1 MTQII
6 TKNKYIDE
14 KIEEWSKEIEVLS
27 TIAATEPQAVFTG
40 SIFDLKHCYTYV
52 METIPN
58 ISENLKR
65 LEKNIRNSFIKSL
78 FDGYECNDMERELFE
93 LPAKYGRLGIINPS
107 KISHREYRN
116 SRILTQEGSQ
126 LIKNQDLIYNADQNT
141 ERNQKW
147 YQI

>member
-1 MTQII
+1 
-6 TKNKYIDE
+6 
-14 KIEEWSKEIEVLS
+14 
-27 TIAATEPQAVFTG
+27 
-40 SIFDLKHCYTYV
+40 

-65 LEKNIRNSFIKSL
+65 LEKNIRNSFFKSL
-78 FDGYECNDMERELFE
+78 FGGYECNDMERELFE

-107 KISHREYRN
+107 KISDREYRN